1 MLQILPA
8 NLPAILFV
16 PMSRPKPSKFPSDP
30 QYLVQKLTVKDA
42 QHLLRNEGGEISINS
57 VIMRLSIV
65 AVIAVF
71 TARAIGVG
79 DATAY
84 HLILPSI
91 AEYLTLLIAMP
102 IIQLFLKH
110 DAIKKDA
117 KGGLRLLI
125 GLLVIASI
133 LNFFRARHLHQTW
146 SEHAQ
151 QQLTAFGNWIVD
163 YQMHWAMLGA
173 SAGILI
179 GLPGRIRM
187 LHKHGPPF
195 QAVSLGCGARLG
207 VLFLGMFL
215 TPIVVA
221 APATLAWVL
230 WTLLIVSEIV
240 ALAMIWDIQKRLKA
254 RGLAL

>member
-1 MLQILPA
+1 
-8 NLPAILFV
+8 
-16 PMSRPKPSKFPSDP
+16 MSRPKPSKFPSDQ
-30 QYLVQKLTVKDA
+30 QYLVQKLTVNDA
-42 QHLLRNEGGEISINS
+42 QHLLRNEGGEISLSS
-57 VIMRLSIV
+57 VVMRLAIL

-71 TARAIGVG
+71 TARAIWIG

-102 IIQLFLKH
+102 IMQLFLRH

-125 GLLVIASI
+125 GLLVIAAV
-133 LNFFRARHLHQTW
+133 LNFFRARHLHLSW
-146 SEHAQ
+146 SAHAQ
-151 QQLTAFGNWIVD
+151 ERLSTFVYWIVD
-163 YQMHWAMLGA
+163 HQMHWAMLGA

-179 GLPGRIRM
+179 GLPGRIKM
-187 LHKHGPPF
+187 LYKHGPPF
-195 QAVSLGCGARLG
+195 QAVSLGCGARLA

-215 TPIVVA
+215 TPLVIA
-221 APATLAWVL
+221 APTTLAWVL
-230 WTLLIVSEIV
+230 WTLLIASELV
-240 ALAMIWDIQKRLKA
+240 ALAMIWDIQKRLKQ